1 MAGRAVGH
9 SRSGVLARVAEVGLA
24 TRLAESSIYRGAIR
38 EKLGLAASKAYCD
51 VTAID
56 ALAAVVLEHSL

>member
-1 MAGRAVGH
+1 
-9 SRSGVLARVAEVGLA
+9 LA